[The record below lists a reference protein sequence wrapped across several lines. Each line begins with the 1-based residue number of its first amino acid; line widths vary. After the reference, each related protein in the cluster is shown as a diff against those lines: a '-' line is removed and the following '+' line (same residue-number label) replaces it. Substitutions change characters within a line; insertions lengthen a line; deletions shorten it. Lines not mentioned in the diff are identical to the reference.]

1 MPLVKIDMIRG
12 VRTPEEIK
20 KLADVVQ
27 EIMLDK
33 FAAPARDRYQ
43 VCLFLL
49 LPFYLLSPLLSSSYP
64 FSTSSQAV
72 RLTSHSQVITQHEP
86 YELIFEDTGLS
97 IPRTDKLI
105 LIQIFQQG
113 RDAEKKQAIYAA
125 LADRLENEC
134 GVPKTDLVVSC
145 SANTKEDWSFGL
157 GRAQFLTGEL

>member
-1 MPLVKIDMIRG
+1 MPLVKIDMIKG

-43 VCLFLL
+43 VCLCLL
-49 LPFYLLSPLLSSSYP
+49 RPFYLLSPLLSSSYP
-64 FSTSSQAV
+64 FSTPSEAA
-72 RLTSHSQVITQHEP
+72 RLTFRAQVITQHEP

-125 LADRLENEC
+125 LAERLENEC

>member
-33 FAAPARDRYQ
+33 FAAPARDRY
-43 VCLFLL
+43 
-49 LPFYLLSPLLSSSYP
+49 
-64 FSTSSQAV
+64 
-72 RLTSHSQVITQHEP
+72 QVITQHEP

-125 LADRLENEC
+125 LEERLENEC
-134 GVPKTDLVVSC
+134 GVPKTDLVVSTC
-145 SANTKEDWSFGL
+145 
-157 GRAQFLTGEL
+157 